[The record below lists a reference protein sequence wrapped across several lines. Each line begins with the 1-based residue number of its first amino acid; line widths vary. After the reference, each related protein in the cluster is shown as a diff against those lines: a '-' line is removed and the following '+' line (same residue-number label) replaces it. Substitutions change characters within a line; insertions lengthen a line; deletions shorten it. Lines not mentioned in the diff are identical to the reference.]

1 MYFPRPEIDR
11 IFEVDIFQRK
21 FSTEHSNYIE
31 NSDKRQIKLKL
42 MLIWK
47 DGKIGIQCVHPYV

>member
-11 IFEVDIFQRK
+11 IFEIDVFQRK
-21 FSTEHSNYIE
+21 LSTEHSNYIE

-47 DGKIGIQCVHPYV
+47 GGKIGRQCVHPYV